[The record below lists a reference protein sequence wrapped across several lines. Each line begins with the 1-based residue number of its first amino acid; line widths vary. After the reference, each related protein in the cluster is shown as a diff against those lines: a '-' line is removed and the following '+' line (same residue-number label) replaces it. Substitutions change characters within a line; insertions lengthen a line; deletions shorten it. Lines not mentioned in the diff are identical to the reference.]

1 MSLRADFMAQKR
13 LDEEEKEIKTIDQL
27 KAENDSLKRQLQFEF
42 DETLLQYS
50 NTIEDLQKQLKD
62 SVMKK
67 CPQCGEVYLNSMGC
81 ELYRQLDLLKS
92 ENEDL
97 ENQLKREKEK
107 FEKHDKLSAMFI
119 QDLKNEKS
127 SLVNEYLK
135 KIGELLS
142 ENEELKEYIKHLHNL
157 CGNETDKQYQ
167 YKQTLTEIKEIAEE
181 LKNFYEELGKCECLT
196 VVQLKQILQKISEVE
211 E

>member
-27 KAENDSLKRQLQFEF
+27 KADNDSLKRQLQFEF

-67 CPQCGEVYLNSMGC
+67 CPQCGEIYLNPIGC
-81 ELYRQLDLLKS
+81 ELYEQLDQLKK

-97 ENQLKREKEK
+97 KKWKENV
-107 FEKHDKLSAMFI
+107 I
-119 QDLKNEKS
+119 DLFNRTCRCK
-127 SLVNEYLK
+127 YL
-135 KIGELLS
+135 
-142 ENEELKEYIKHLHNL
+142 NEETTICNLNNKECISI
-157 CGNETDKQYQ
+157 NECMYRKQ
-167 YKQTLTEIKEIAEE
+167 QTLTEIKEIVEPYYTSDS
-181 LKNFYEELGKCECLT
+181 KNSP
-196 VVQLKQILQKISEVE
+196 VSQILQKISECE
-211 E
+211 AE